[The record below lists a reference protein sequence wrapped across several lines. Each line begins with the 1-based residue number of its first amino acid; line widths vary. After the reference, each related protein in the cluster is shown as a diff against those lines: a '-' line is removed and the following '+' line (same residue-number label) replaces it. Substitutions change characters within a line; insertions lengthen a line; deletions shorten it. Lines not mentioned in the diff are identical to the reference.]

1 MKNQWLKGISVVIV
15 ATLAIG
21 VNILGFAKTRKDSQ
35 EQQIEQAVVTINSQA
50 KQLDSVK
57 KSINA
62 VYVDETQDLLQ
73 PNTTVEQIIK
83 IENEL
88 NRLKVT
94 ASDFSLSA
102 SDLPAE
108 VENLSQE
115 KSQLQ
120 TQLQAV
126 RDKVKL
132 QEKLIKLFTNE
143 TINFNQVTNDIIIR
157 KDATLAEIEELQEAV
172 EKISGDSGDQWKTMM
187 NEYLDYATAQVNRVN
202 DLQASFEEM
211 LNEGVV
217 TESATYER
225 YLSVTDSVAQVRNPE
240 LKEQFQSQLERISE
254 QLGFGTTNYYEEQSY
269 Y

>member
-21 VNILGFAKTRKDSQ
+21 VNILGVAKARKNSQ
-35 EQQIEQAVVTINSQA
+35 EQQIEQAVVTINSQV

-73 PNTTVEQIIK
+73 PNTTVEQITK

-143 TINFNQVTNDIIIR
+143 TINFNQVTNDVIIR
-157 KDATLAEIEELQEAV
+157 KDTTLAEIEELREAV
-172 EKISGDSGDQWKTMM
+172 GDISGEQWKTTM
-187 NEYLDYATAQVNRVN
+187 NEYLDYAKAQVDRVTE
-202 DLQASFEEM
+202 LQASFEEM
-211 LNEGVV
+211 LHEGVV
-217 TESATYER
+217 TETATYER
-225 YLSVTDSVAQVRNPE
+225 YLSATDSVAQVRNPE
-240 LKEQFQSQLERISE
+240 LKEQFQSQLDQISE
-254 QLGFGTTNYYEEQSY
+254 QLGLGVTNYYEEQSY

>member
-73 PNTTVEQIIK
+73 PNTTVEQITK

-108 VENLSQE
+108 VENLSQV

-143 TINFNQVTNDIIIR
+143 TINFNQVTNDVIIR
-157 KDATLAEIEELQEAV
+157 KDTTLAEIEELREAV
-172 EKISGDSGDQWKTMM
+172 GNISGDQWKTMM